1 MYLNKAIVIGNLTR
15 DPELKSLPSGIKVC
29 SFSLATNRVWK
40 DKNGVRN
47 SMGFAIRG
55 IQHAWKNEP
64 NFRWEVF
71 FAVLV
76 IFFSLLFDVIS
87 SSCHKRLINHVMHH
101 SSNPIIFN
109 PPLGKLDKIS
119 INLLF
124 DDTALTPVEKFYP
137 FQGSNLFE
145 WDATYQIDEE
155 ICDASSNGNLSSVPS
170 VKIDPKNTPF

>member
-1 MYLNKAIVIGNLTR
+1 
-15 DPELKSLPSGIKVC
+15 
-29 SFSLATNRVWK
+29 
-40 DKNGVRN
+40 
-47 SMGFAIRG
+47 
-55 IQHAWKNEP
+55 
-64 NFRWEVF
+64 
-71 FAVLV
+71 
-76 IFFSLLFDVIS
+76 
-87 SSCHKRLINHVMHH
+87 MHH